1 MSLKIVFMGT
11 PEFSVQILE
20 TLVNSDYEIC
30 CVYTQP
36 PKKSFRGKK
45 INASPVQK
53 FAKKLNIEVRSPENL
68 NDEREFNYFKS
79 IRPFIVIVVAYGKII
94 PKRYLEL
101 AEKGFINIHA
111 SLLPKWR
118 GAAPIQRS
126 IMNKELESG
135 VSFMKIEEGLDV
147 GPYMRQIKTRINK
160 NTTSEELNEKLSKI
174 SSENILECL
183 NLIENEKAIFI
194 KQNDN
199 KATYAKKIEKYESK
213 IIWSERAENILAKIN
228 GLNPY
233 PGAWFQHQKTR
244 YKIWKAEIS
253 NLSGNTGEIIDEKLI
268 IACKDKSIKILEIQ
282 KEGKN
287 KLNIQDF
294 LKGTK
299 FSKGDTII

>member
-1 MSLKIVFMGT
+1 M
-11 PEFSVQILE
+11 
-20 TLVNSDYEIC
+20 IC
-30 CVYTQP
+30 CIISYFILDLALTL
-36 PKKSFRGKK
+36 KRGLTMHKS
-45 INASPVQK
+45 
-53 FAKKLNIEVRSPENL
+53 VRFIS
-68 NDEREFNYFKS
+68 FS
-79 IRPFIVIVVAYGKII
+79 ILLVFFGFQGTAVAG
-94 PKRYLEL
+94 
-101 AEKGFINIHA
+101 NHA
-111 SLLPKWR
+111 SLSEIK
-118 GAAPIQRS
+118 
-126 IMNKELESG
+126 KELA
-135 VSFMKIEEGLDV
+135 
-147 GPYMRQIKTRINK
+147 
-160 NTTSEELNEKLSKI
+160 
-174 SSENILECL
+174 
-183 NLIENEKAIFI
+183 AI
-194 KQNDN
+194 Q
-199 KATYAKKIEKYESK
+199 EKYESK

>member
-1 MSLKIVFMGT
+1 MSKKIIFMGT
-11 PEFSVQILE
+11 PKFSVQILE

-53 FAKKLNIEVRSPENL
+53 FAKNLNIEVRPPENL

-79 IRPFIVIVVAYGKII
+79 TRPFIVVVVAYGKII

-101 AEKGFINIHA
+101 SEKGFINIHA
-111 SLLPKWR
+111 SLLPKLR

-135 VSFMKIEEGLDV
+135 ISFMKIEEGLDV
-147 GPYMRQIKTRINK
+147 GPYMKQIKTRINK
-160 NTTSEELNEKLSKI
+160 TTTAKELNEKLSKI
-174 SSENILECL
+174 GAENILECV
-183 NLIENEKAIFI
+183 NLIEKEKAIFI
-194 KQNDN
+194 KQNN
-199 KATYAKKIEKYESK
+199 NNATYAKKIEKSESK
-213 IIWSERAENILAKIN
+213 ITWTDKAENILAKIN

-233 PGAWFQHQKTR
+233 PGAWFKHENIR
-244 YKIWKAEIS
+244 YKIWKAEIAD
-253 NLSGNTGEIIDEKLI
+253 LSGNSGEIIDEKLI

-282 KEGKN
+282 KEGRN

-294 LKGTK
+294 IKGTK
-299 FSKGDTII
+299 FSKGDKIT